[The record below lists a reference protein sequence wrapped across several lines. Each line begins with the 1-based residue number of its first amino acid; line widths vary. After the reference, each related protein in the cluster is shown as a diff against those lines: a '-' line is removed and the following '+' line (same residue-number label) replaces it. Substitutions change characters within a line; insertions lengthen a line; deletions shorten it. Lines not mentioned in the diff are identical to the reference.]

1 MRTINQGAAQPN
13 LNTDIIKRI
22 LVPFAPLAEQQEI
35 VQKIDS
41 YFKLAKA
48 IEEYTSN
55 CQNQMTK
62 FNQSI
67 LAKAFRGELVPQDP
81 NDEPASVLLERIK
94 AERAASEETT
104 KSKKPKPKQSATQS
118 ATQEKQPK
126 VETTVK
132 VEQTNLTTPSKQEE
146 ENGREMVQMS
156 LFE

>member
-1 MRTINQGAAQPN
+1 
-13 LNTDIIKRI
+13 
-22 LVPFAPLAEQQEI
+22 
-35 VQKIDS
+35 
-41 YFKLAKA
+41 
-48 IEEYTSN
+48 
-55 CQNQMTK
+55 
-62 FNQSI
+62 
-67 LAKAFRGELVPQDP
+67 
-81 NDEPASVLLERIK
+81 LLERIK